1 MATIS
6 TYNIKTYEQYKNMI
20 KDKII
25 LTDVDGVL
33 LDWEFAFHV
42 WMEKHGHTP
51 IEDYKQIYSIAKRFS
66 LSKEQSKRLTS
77 SFNESASIGF
87 LPPLRDSVYYVKKL
101 HEQHGY
107 VFHAI
112 TSLSTDPYAG
122 KLREKNLVKLYGET
136 TFEKVICL
144 GTGADKDEALSPYR
158 NTQCWWIEDKVK
170 NAEVGKRLGLNS
182 IIFEHGHNMDY
193 EGDIPLAK
201 NWESIYNLITN
212 KSAER
217 FTV

>member
-1 MATIS
+1 
-6 TYNIKTYEQYKNMI
+6 MI

-33 LDWEFAFHV
+33 LDWEFAFHT

-51 IEDYKQIYSIAKRFS
+51 IKEHKQLYSIAKRFS
-66 LSKEQSKRLTS
+66 ITQEQSKRLTA

-101 HEQHGY
+101 HEKHGY

-122 KLREKNLVKLYGET
+122 KLRERNLAKLYGGIQINYREMRDSSNA
-136 TFEKVICL
+136 IANH
-144 GTGADKDEALSPYR
+144 GDKDVSIGLKTAAAGISELQTQRYFEQWATKNGFCMDTIKTLTGLIFLSMCPIHE
-158 NTQCWWIEDKVK
+158 QPF
-170 NAEVGKRLGLNS
+170 S
-182 IIFEHGHNMDY
+182 DY
-193 EGDIPLAK
+193 LFYKAK
-201 NWESIYNLITN
+201 EMLSD
-212 KSAER
+212 R
-217 FTV
+217 